1 MSEASRI
8 KMPNVREIK
17 QFNIDEF
24 ANISKGNRYLNAFFI
39 YRKEYTKRAISGGI
53 KMRMT
58 EISKLASQA
67 WKNEDAN
74 IKKAYTDISKRIE
87 KRKQKKRNYQIVFDE
102 NMTKA
107 QTVMPKEPISPTF
120 NQLDYPSNSDT
131 SFLLPYYDYYEELSF
146 DTDTFYESLT
156 VDQTFDTDTFYESL
170 TVDQIFD

>member
-17 QFNIDEF
+17 QFNIDEL

-39 YRKEYTKRAISGGI
+39 YRKEFTKRAISGGI

-67 WKNEDAN
+67 WKNEDAK

-87 KRKQKKRNYQIVFDE
+87 KRKQKERNYQIIFDE
-102 NMTKA
+102 NMTKV
-107 QTVMPKEPISPTF
+107 QTVMPNAPNSPTF
-120 NQLDYPSNSDT
+120 DQLDNSPNSDT
-131 SFLLPYYDYYEELSF
+131 SFLYPYYEEISL
-146 DTDTFYESLT
+146 DTDPFYESLI
-156 VDQTFDTDTFYESL
+156 
-170 TVDQIFD
+170 VDQIFDYSLEFPWVWQ

>member
-17 QFNIDEF
+17 QFNIDEL

-39 YRKEYTKRAISGGI
+39 YRKEYTKRAISSGI

-67 WKNEDAN
+67 WKNEDAK

-87 KRKQKKRNYQIVFDE
+87 KKKQKERTYHIIFDE
-102 NMTKA
+102 NMTKVK
-107 QTVMPKEPISPTF
+107 TVMPKKPNSPTF
-120 NQLDYPSNSDT
+120 NQLDYPSSDT
-131 SFLLPYYDYYEELSF
+131 SFLFPYHEEHSF
-146 DTDTFYESLT
+146 DTDTFN
-156 VDQTFDTDTFYESL
+156 
-170 TVDQIFD
+170 